1 MGRRIYL
8 KVGTKG
14 MRNLARWKPPKR
26 LVMRVTYDDND
37 DLHVVY
43 EEAVMKTYTLPAR
56 EALFGYVDEQGNLIN
71 PAKFKLSATMG
82 ESDGATGK

>member
-26 LVMRVTYDDND
+26 LVMR
-37 DLHVVY
+37 
-43 EEAVMKTYTLPAR
+43 
-56 EALFGYVDEQGNLIN
+56 
-71 PAKFKLSATMG
+71 
-82 ESDGATGK
+82 